1 VVAAVVQE
9 LLVVLAA
16 AVHLAAAVTAE
27 QVHLLIHLGAVQHQ
41 PVKLSV
47 ALITTQVEVV
57 EVLGERQQRAAVM
70 AVVLVV
76 LTTVELLV
84 RRTRAVVVQAAE
96 QQQEMLLEA
105 QEVLDLSLS
114 DI

>member
-1 VVAAVVQE
+1 VAVAEQVLQVGLAVAA
-9 LLVVLAA
+9 
-16 AVHLAAAVTAE
+16 HLAVAVTAE
-27 QVHLLIHLGAVQHQ
+27 REHLLIHLGAVQHQ
-41 PVKLSV
+41 PVKMSV

-76 LTTVELLV
+76 LTTVVLLV
-84 RRTRAVVVQAAE
+84 LLTQAVADQVE
-96 QQQEMLLEA
+96 ERQQEMLLEA
-105 QEVLDLSLS
+105 QEVLDLLLS

>member
-1 VVAAVVQE
+1 VAQE
-9 LLVVLAA
+9 LLVVLVV

-41 PVKLSV
+41 PVKMSV

-57 EVLGERQQRAAVM
+57 EVLGERQQRAVVM
-70 AVVLVV
+70 AVEVVV
-76 LTTVELLV
+76 LITVVLLV
-84 RRTRAVVVQAAE
+84 LLTLEAAAQVVE